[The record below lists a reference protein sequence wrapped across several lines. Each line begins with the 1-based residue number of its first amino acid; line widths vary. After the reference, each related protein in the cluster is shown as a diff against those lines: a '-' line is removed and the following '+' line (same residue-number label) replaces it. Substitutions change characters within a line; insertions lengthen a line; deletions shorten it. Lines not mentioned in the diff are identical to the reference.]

1 MNSKLNIIIL
11 IIGQVLSL
19 RRERNILTRGINRF
33 KSDRRG
39 FGMNEL
45 LGIAAAL
52 IIAAFIIIPG
62 FQTFTKAVMKGL
74 SDWWRTTIADKIF
87 PNSIT

>member
-11 IIGQVLSL
+11 IMGQVLSL
-19 RRERNILTRGINRF
+19 RRERNILMRGINRL
-33 KSDRRG
+33 KSDKKG

-62 FQTFTKAVMKGL
+62 FQTFTKAIMDGL
-74 SDWWRTTIADKIF
+74 KYWWDHTISAKIF
-87 PNSIT
+87 PTA